1 MERERETSSGLA
13 SPPAGRSTVWAV
25 QGPRENSSTTA
36 AEEGEGDPEIFSRV
50 AVRLSA
56 PVQPLE
62 SLSYSAPN
70 IAGLLNPLNGS
81 LHTPSLG
88 LSHDGLLL
96 SRSSSNSR
104 SASARTPPSPSAAAI
119 LPPLTCRRRWD
130 SEAPRPAPVPA
141 PSARATNGIVGPC
154 RAAIFKG
161 TGCSDSRPRHPSS
174 FYWHAD
180 LTEVSLLLP
189 SARFFFVFV
198 FTGLASFLS
207 TSHITWLSYYFFPEL
222 WVCQIG
228 TNCPR
233 ATRSSAFVINKE
245 VTVYPTW

>member
-81 LHTPSLG
+81 LHPPSLG

-130 SEAPRPAPVPA
+130 SEAPRAPPLCPPPLLAQPMVLLVRAGPPFLKGQEAPIPTPATP
-141 PSARATNGIVGPC
+141 
-154 RAAIFKG
+154 
-161 TGCSDSRPRHPSS
+161 
-174 FYWHAD
+174 
-180 LTEVSLLLP
+180 L
-189 SARFFFVFV
+189 
-198 FTGLASFLS
+198 LS
-207 TSHITWLSYYFFPEL
+207 T
-222 WVCQIG
+222 G
-228 TNCPR
+228 TL
-233 ATRSSAFVINKE
+233 T
-245 VTVYPTW
+245 